1 VSYREL
7 EAVDGPRFM
16 TVEVLGSEESHAAKP
31 WGLETLCGLKVDYP
45 MGKAEPTCGRCR
57 EDAGLPPVGPVDQ
70 EDLKGTPE
78 TGGYP
83 GPFPTLNGET
93 DG

>member
-1 VSYREL
+1 MSYREL

-31 WGLETLCGLKVDYP
+31 WALETFCGLKVDYP
-45 MGKAEPTCGRCR
+45 MGKTEPTCPGCR
-57 EDAGLPPVGPVDQ
+57 EVVDLPK
-70 EDLKGTPE
+70 DLKGTPE